1 MRTLV
6 EDNTDEKTYL
16 INKQEF
22 PFLVGL
28 DVVARQTAGSS
39 ENWQRLV
46 GLCPGGPAHFCAAN
60 PVPVF
65 LRTA

>member
-28 DVVARQTAGSS
+28 DVVARQTEVA
-39 ENWQRLV
+39 
-46 GLCPGGPAHFCAAN
+46 
-60 PVPVF
+60 
-65 LRTA
+65 LRTGKG